1 MAVTSIWPVKSRV
14 DRVIDYARNPEK
26 TTEQSYGDLSA
37 LHTIDGVVEYAA
49 DEMKTET
56 RAFISTIKCREDT
69 AAEQFMETKRLW
81 DKCDGRLCYHGYQ
94 SFKADEVD
102 AETAHAIGI
111 KLAEEMWGDRF
122 EVVIATHCNTGH
134 YHNHFVVNSVSIVDG
149 YKFINSPADYKRM
162 REISDRLCR
171 EAKLHVIENP
181 RGKGK
186 NYVEWQAEKN
196 GKPTQR
202 GTIRAEIDRAI
213 AASTTEQQFIKA
225 LKEMGYTINTRTS
238 KGEPLKYPSLK
249 PPGAKGAFRFH
260 KLGAGYTLE
269 EIKDRIY
276 DNVRR
281 KVPFPEAEREEAKRK
296 RRAHGFVPYEKP
308 RGLRALYIRYCFEL
322 NIIVQHPTS
331 VKRVSFLLREDVT
344 KLDRF
349 DAQVRMLNR
358 EGIDTLEQLTA
369 YQTGIE
375 SKISSLAEQRSQLRN
390 DLKRANRSGDIQGVS
405 AIKAQIAAVSKEIR
419 KLRKEAGLCTDIEQR
434 SAQIENNLE
443 QLMTEQEIERK
454 ENERDEHISRS
465 SRSGRAY
472 DA

>member
-1 MAVTSIWPVKSRV
+1 MAVTSIWPVKSRITS
-14 DRVIDYARNPEK
+14 VIDYARNPEK
-26 TTEQSYGDLSA
+26 TTERSHGDISA

-49 DEMKTET
+49 DDIKTET
-56 RAFISTIKCREDT
+56 RAFVSTINCREDT
-69 AAEQFMETKRLW
+69 AAEQFMETKRFW
-81 DKCDGRLCYHGYQ
+81 GKCNGRLCYHGYQ

-102 AETAHAIGI
+102 AETAHAIGM

-122 EVVIATHCNTGH
+122 EVVVATHCNTGH
-134 YHNHFVVNSVSIVDG
+134 YHNHFVVNSVSREDG
-149 YKFINSPADYKRM
+149 YKFINSPADYRRM

-171 EAKLHVIENP
+171 EARLHVIENP
-181 RGKGK
+181 SGKGK
-186 NYVEWQAEKN
+186 NYAEWQAEKN
-196 GKPTQR
+196 GKPTRR
-202 GTIRAEIDRAI
+202 GTILADIDRAI
-213 AASTTEQQFIKA
+213 AASTTESQFIKV
-225 LKEMGYTINTRTS
+225 LQEMGYELNTRTS

-260 KLGAGYTLE
+260 KLGAGYSLE

-281 KVPFPEAEREEAKRK
+281 KVPFPEAEREEANKK
-296 RRAHGFVPYEKP
+296 RRAQGFVHYEKP
-308 RGLRALYIRYCFEL
+308 KGLRALYIRYCFEL
-322 NIIVQHPTS
+322 KIIVQHPTS

-349 DAQVRMLNR
+349 DAQVRLLNR

-369 YQTGIE
+369 YQTGA
-375 SKISSLAEQRSQLRN
+375 KIKITSLAEQRVQLRN
-390 DLKRANRSGDIQGVS
+390 DLKRANRSGNTADAE
-405 AIKAQIAAVSKEIR
+405 AIKAQIASVSKEIR
-419 KLRKEAGLCTDIEQR
+419 KLRKEVGLCTDIEQR
-434 SAQIENNLE
+434 STQIESNLE
-443 QLMTEQEIERK
+443 QLMSEQETERK

>member
-14 DRVIDYARNPEK
+14 VSVINYARNPEK
-26 TTEQSYGDLSA
+26 TTEQSYGDMSA

-49 DEMKTET
+49 DDIKTET
-56 RAFISTIKCREDT
+56 RAFVSTINCREDT

-81 DKCDGRLCYHGYQ
+81 GKCDGRVCYHGYQ

-102 AETAHAIGI
+102 AETAHAIGM

-122 EVVIATHCNTGH
+122 EIVVATHCNTGH
-134 YHNHFVVNSVSIVDG
+134 YHNHFVVNSVSFVDG
-149 YKFINSPADYKRM
+149 FKFYNSPADYKRM

-181 RGKGK
+181 SGKGK
-186 NYVEWQAEKN
+186 NYAEWQAEKN
-196 GKPTQR
+196 GKPTRR
-202 GTIRAEIDRAI
+202 GTIRADIDRAI
-213 AASTTEQQFIKA
+213 AASTTESQFIKV
-225 LKEMGYTINTRTS
+225 LQEMGYELNTRTS

-260 KLGAGYTLE
+260 KLGAGYSLE

-281 KVPFPEAEREEAKRK
+281 KVPFPEAEREEANKK
-296 RRAHGFVPYEKP
+296 RRAQGFVPYEKP
-308 RGLRALYIRYCFEL
+308 KGLRALYIRYCFEL
-322 NIIVQHPTS
+322 KIIVQHPTS

-344 KLDRF
+344 KLERF
-349 DAQVRMLNR
+349 DAQVRLLNR
-358 EGIDTLEQLTA
+358 EGIDNLEQLTA
-369 YQTGIE
+369 YQSGAE
-375 SKISSLAEQRSQLRN
+375 AKINSLAEQRVQLRN
-390 DLKRANRSGDIQGVS
+390 DLKRANRSGNTAD
-405 AIKAQIAAVSKEIR
+405 AELIKAQIASVSKEIR
-419 KLRKEAGLCTDIEQR
+419 KLRKEVGLCTDIEQR
-434 SAQIENNLE
+434 STQIESNLE